1 MDTDY
6 LTPKAYE
13 IIIKANTILDVLK
26 TEIGASCERYETE
39 DSFLKGTL
47 QFIDKKIRNP
57 ESYLDFWNY
66 LDEID
71 VKRFKKE
78 LEELKKFIVKV
89 IETPL
94 SERGE
99 PPFK

>member
-6 LTPKAYE
+6 LTPLAYE
-13 IIIKANTILDVLK
+13 IIIKASGILDVLK
-26 TEIGASCERYETE
+26 TDIAASCAKYGTE
-39 DSFLKGTL
+39 AYFLIGRL
-47 QFIDKKIRNP
+47 EFIDRKIRDP
-57 ESYLDFWNY
+57 EPYLYFWNY
-66 LDEID
+66 LDEMDID
-71 VKRFKKE
+71 LFKKE
-78 LEELKKFIVKV
+78 LKGLKKLIIKV

>member
-6 LTPKAYE
+6 LTPMAYE
-13 IIIKANTILDVLK
+13 IIVRADMILDVLK
-26 TEIGASCERYETE
+26 SEIGASCSRYETE
-39 DSFLKGTL
+39 DSFLEGTL
-47 QFIDKKIRNP
+47 HFIDRKVKDP

-78 LEELKKFIVKV
+78 LEDLKAFIVTV

-94 SERGE
+94 SKRGE